1 MSQSSQSV
9 WTDVYITWRNL
20 LNLLVR
26 GYQNF
31 GFEAWTIPCLY
42 VVSKHLRLFAIR
54 ADEERSSNSLLDD
67 STAATLLDDFDPD
80 SHKHQKQE
88 DCAGVLSKVFSIC
101 QSDR

>member
-1 MSQSSQSV
+1 MN
-9 WTDVYITWRNL
+9 DLI
-20 LNLLVR
+20 R

-42 VVSKHLRLFAIR
+42 VVSKHLRLFAIM
-54 ADEERSSNSLLDD
+54 ADEERSSNSVLDD
-67 STAATLLDDFDPD
+67 SAAVTLLDDFDPD